1 MVEDK
6 PERLTHYQWT
16 DYGWRICAVAFF
28 GRKIVCHVQN
38 YWLQIISLKKMVSF
52 VIIWFSHL
60 WKSIVFLLTAQCV
73 ASSGVSGAWFP
84 SFFWPLCRFLPSVG
98 PAWSLLVWTHCWLIS
113 GLASRVTTGCF
124 SDSYFSDRCLEL
136 FHSKCRIL
144 HFLVN
149 LLKLL
154 RVYIFFFF
162 FFLLYSY
169 SLVCNLEVKHWVL
182 ILVITV
188 NVLDWQC
195 LAVHSEKWT
204 YPKLGWHQNEF
215 SVCFFM
221 NQCMFLSTSS
231 SQDYLKYAK

>member
-1 MVEDK
+1 MFPVK
-6 PERLTHYQWT
+6 NIP
-16 DYGWRICAVAFF
+16 GFF
-28 GRKIVCHVQN
+28 GWGQTWKINPLSRNRLWLKNLSSCLFWKKNCVHVQN
-38 YWLQIISLKKMVSF
+38 YWLQIISLKKLVSF

-84 SFFWPLCRFLPSVG
+84 SFFWPLFCFLPSVG

-154 RVYIFFFF
+154 RVYIYFFFF
-162 FFLLYSY
+162 FALQLFLGL
-169 SLVCNLEVKHWVL
+169 
-182 ILVITV
+182 
-188 NVLDWQC
+188 
-195 LAVHSEKWT
+195 
-204 YPKLGWHQNEF
+204 
-215 SVCFFM
+215 
-221 NQCMFLSTSS
+221 
-231 SQDYLKYAK
+231 